1 MERARWNASLR
12 VRKASMFLTV
22 DPDERERV
30 EKGILFFWQTDVF
43 YVMKTLFVVIP
54 FVVIPFVVVPFVLVL
69 IYCSEQMQTEA
80 TLTFNVK
87 HCNIE

>member
-54 FVVIPFVVVPFVLVL
+54 FVVIPFVLVL

-80 TLTFNVK
+80 TLRFNVK